1 MGILKFQQELLI
13 LVIMHILFLYMV
25 RMQLIQL
32 LSGEDVKIVM
42 HLLDLEEMKVLIS
55 VLDLFHIIHGDGI
68 IILLLIMKLLVSL
81 NNYMNISTDVMN
93 KVSTLV
99 HAEKLVKQ
107 LLMNV
112 LTYLKL
118 LILKNMIV
126 LLADILMEMP
136 KLVLVILHMLT

>member
-1 MGILKFQQELLI
+1 MLHILIVHGCVILKFQQELLI

-32 LSGEDVKIVM
+32 LSGEDVKIVT

-81 NNYMNISTDVMN
+81 NNYMNISEYNHV
-93 KVSTLV
+93 TL
-99 HAEKLVKQ
+99 E
-107 LLMNV
+107 
-112 LTYLKL
+112 
-118 LILKNMIV
+118 
-126 LLADILMEMP
+126 
-136 KLVLVILHMLT
+136 